1 MRYVASKYV
10 IAYKEETYRIYVTDA
25 LHALGKFNYRWYDKI
40 KPSVGSESSE
50 DEEKRAEEIKSNISA
65 KLGALGGK
73 KNGLDDIS
81 GEIDT

>member
-10 IAYKEETYRIYVTDA
+10 LAYKEETYRIYVTDA

-40 KPSVGSESSE
+40 HGAKEVSSE
-50 DEEKRAEEIKSNISA
+50 EEEKRSEEIKSNISA
-65 KLGALGGK
+65 KLSALGGRK
-73 KNGLDDIS
+73 DGLDDIS